1 MSHPM
6 SCEQP
11 PFFMSSDVIWIE
23 SELPDTPATGSFLSI
38 SEMASQHGVTPR
50 ALRFYESRGLLSP
63 QREGRA
69 RYYSARDVYRLML
82 ILKAKKLGFTLTE
95 IIEMVQAGE
104 GANAG
109 SLKLTRAK
117 CIEQIEMMKRQ
128 RQDAEDALRELQR
141 IHALLSR
148 SAG

>member
-1 MSHPM
+1 M

-11 PFFMSSDVIWIE
+11 TFFMSSDVIWIE
-23 SELPDTPATGSFLSI
+23 SEYPDNAPTTRSFLTI
-38 SEMASQHGVTPR
+38 SEMASQHSVTPR

-69 RYYSARDVYRLML
+69 RYYSTRDIDRLLL

-104 GANAG
+104 GASAG

-117 CIEQIEMMKRQ
+117 CLEQIEIMKRQ
-128 RQDAEDALRELQR
+128 RQDAEDALTELQR
-141 IHALLSR
+141 IHVLLSHADR
-148 SAG
+148 

>member
-1 MSHPM
+1 M

-11 PFFMSSDVIWIE
+11 TFFMSSDVIWIE
-23 SELPDTPATGSFLSI
+23 SDLPENASPNGAFLTI
-38 SEMASQHGVTPR
+38 SEVASQHSVTPR

-69 RYYSARDVYRLML
+69 RYYSGRDIDRLML
-82 ILKAKKLGFTLTE
+82 VLKAKKLGFTLTE

-109 SLKLTRAK
+109 SLKLTRTK
-117 CIEQIEMMKRQ
+117 CLEQIEVMERQ
-128 RQDAEDALRELQR
+128 LQDAEDALKELQR

-148 SAG
+148 TPR

>member
-1 MSHPM
+1 
-6 SCEQP
+6 
-11 PFFMSSDVIWIE
+11 MSSDVVWIE
-23 SELPDTPATGSFLSI
+23 SDPAEVAAPRSGYLTI
-38 SEMASQHGVTPR
+38 SEVASQHAVTPR

-69 RYYSARDVYRLML
+69 RYYSTRDVDRLML

-104 GANAG
+104 GATAG

-117 CIEQIEMMKRQ
+117 CVEQIEIMKRQ
-128 RQDAEDALRELQR
+128 RQDAEDALKELQR
-141 IHALLSR
+141 IHTLLSGADR
-148 SAG
+148 

>member
-1 MSHPM
+1 M

-11 PFFMSSDVIWIE
+11 TFFMSSDVVWIE
-23 SELPDTPATGSFLSI
+23 SDPAEVAAPRSGYLTI
-38 SEMASQHGVTPR
+38 SEVASQHAVTPR

-69 RYYSARDVYRLML
+69 RYYSTRDVDRLML

-104 GANAG
+104 GATAG

-117 CIEQIEMMKRQ
+117 CVEQIEIMKRQ
-128 RQDAEDALRELQR
+128 RQDAEDALKELQR
-141 IHALLSR
+141 IHTLLSGADR
-148 SAG
+148 